1 VTSKQVTSKQVQSKS
16 VTSERANSKSVTP
29 RPFSNRL
36 LTWWD
41 KHGRH
46 DLPWQHPRSAYRVWV
61 SEIMLQQTQVKTVIP
76 YFDAFIQ
83 RFPDVSTLAEASNDE
98 VMSMWSG
105 LGYYARARNLL
116 KTAQVCVVEHG
127 SDLPVTPEELEA
139 LPGIGK
145 STANAIYSQAF
156 NQPAVVLD
164 GNVKRVLSRHAAV
177 EGWPGKPAIHDRL
190 WAFAET
196 LLPDGRGAD
205 YTQAVMDLGATLC
218 KRSKPQCDEC
228 PVSADCQALVQERV
242 TEFPFSRPKKIKVT
256 EKSFQM
262 LILIDG
268 ENRVLLERRPPAGI
282 WGGLWA
288 LPADDSGLPLNER
301 FQHESKD
308 LQQLPELHHQLTHI
322 SMTIKPI
329 LSTVQTQAI
338 GVECTADQ
346 GWFGTDEW
354 SQLGLPKPVRQLLEK
369 YMATYNSDKAKI
381 NTGKGNTGK

>member
-1 VTSKQVTSKQVQSKS
+1 MQ
-16 VTSERANSKSVTP
+16 
-29 RPFSNRL
+29 PFSKRL

-41 KHGRH
+41 QHGRH
-46 DLPWQHPRSAYRVWV
+46 DLPWQHPRSAYRCWI

-76 YFDAFIQ
+76 YFEAFIA
-83 RFPDVSTLAEASNDE
+83 RFPGIPSLAAASPDE

-116 KTAQVCVVEHG
+116 KAAQVCVAEHG
-127 SDLPVTPEELEA
+127 SELPATPQELEA

-164 GNVKRVLSRHAAV
+164 GNVKRVLSRHSAV
-177 EGWPGKPAIHDRL
+177 EGWPGKPAIHDQL
-190 WAFAET
+190 WEIAQT
-196 LLPDGRGAD
+196 LLPNSRGAD

-218 KRSKPQCDEC
+218 KRGKPLCDEC
-228 PVSADCQALVQERV
+228 PVSADCLALAQDRV

-262 LILIDG
+262 LILTDD

-288 LPADDSGLPLNER
+288 LPADDNGVSLNER
-301 FQHESKD
+301 FSVTDKD

-329 LSTVQTQAI
+329 IAAIQTQSK
-338 GVECTADQ
+338 GVECTTDQ
-346 GWFGTDEW
+346 GWFTNEEW
-354 SQLGLPKPVRQLLEK
+354 SKLGLPKPVRQLLEK
-369 YMATYNSDKAKI
+369 YMHKHE
-381 NTGKGNTGK
+381 